1 MAHWPSYT
9 GLPSPVTRH
18 SRQLQVFIFILCLR

>member
-18 SRQLQVFIFILCLR
+18 TRQLQVCILCLR